1 METAASVDDED
12 GTVVSYDTSNNCHD
26 NTVCI
31 LVGNVGHVFVVDR
44 RKLCHI
50 SPVFQAMLSG
60 GWRESSGEIC
70 ITDTDPL
77 VFGGFVK

>member
-1 METAASVDDED
+1 METGASVDDED
-12 GTVVSYDTSNNCHD
+12 GTVANYDNCHD
-26 NTVCI
+26 NTVRI
-31 LVGNVGHVFVVDR
+31 LVGNVGHVFVVNR
-44 RKLCHI
+44 RKLCHV

-77 VFGGFVK
+77 VFGGFVE